1 MSRRVRA
8 GISGG
13 ALVSGLQTIST
24 RITSANNLDITI
36 DPVGTGRFLVDATAQ
51 IQNQNSLRFAT
62 AGSANWVAFRGP
74 ASASSNLTWTLPN
87 ADGSNNQVLTTDGA
101 GNLLWTTA
109 AVTVTDNT
117 SDSNI
122 NYPLFTTATT
132 GTITAA
138 RVTSSRLDFQPST
151 GRLRLLGTVAS
162 TSTTTVTFIVSGG
175 VGIAGQMTADS
186 IVETS
191 SITLKENI
199 LPIENALE
207 NIIKLSGVT
216 YDRLDNQQHE
226 AGLIA
231 EWVEEVF
238 PDLVTRDQNNL
249 VVGIKYTKLT
259 AYLIEAVKSLKV
271 EIDNLKGIGHVRT

>member
-1 MSRRVRA
+1 
-8 GISGG
+8 
-13 ALVSGLQTIST
+13 
-24 RITSANNLDITI
+24 
-36 DPVGTGRFLVDATAQ
+36 
-51 IQNQNSLRFAT
+51 
-62 AGSANWVAFRGP
+62 VAFRGP

-238 PDLVTRDQNNL
+238 PDLVTRDQNNS

-271 EIDNLKGIGHVRT
+271 EIDNLKGVNNGNT